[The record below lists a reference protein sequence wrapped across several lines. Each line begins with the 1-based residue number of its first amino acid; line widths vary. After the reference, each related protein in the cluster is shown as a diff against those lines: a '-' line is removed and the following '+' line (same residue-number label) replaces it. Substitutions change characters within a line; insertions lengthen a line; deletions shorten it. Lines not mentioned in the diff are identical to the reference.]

1 MSDLHKIAT
10 AYKVS
15 VEWLRQET
23 ARGVDWSTAVDPVY
37 RANRQAE
44 IDKQEAE
51 WQVFTRKSQ
60 AEAAARRSQRS

>member
-1 MSDLHKIAT
+1 MPDLHKIAT

-23 ARGVDWSTAVDPVY
+23 ERGVDWSTAVNPVY
-37 RANRQAE
+37 QAYRQAE

-51 WQVFTRKSQ
+51 WQAFKRKSQ
-60 AEAAARRSQRS
+60 AEAEVRRGQRS